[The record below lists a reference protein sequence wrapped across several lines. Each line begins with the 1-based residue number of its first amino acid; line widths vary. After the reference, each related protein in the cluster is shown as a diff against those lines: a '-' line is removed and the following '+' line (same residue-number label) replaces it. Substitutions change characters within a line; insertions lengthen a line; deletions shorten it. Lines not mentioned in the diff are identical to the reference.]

1 MSLENI
7 LNELEKTN
15 QSAVERILDEARAKA
30 ESILAEAK
38 ALREKQISIIQHDAE
53 QKSSRIR
60 EQIVTQAELEAAK
73 EILKKKQELVAQVF
87 ESLKQ
92 HIMGLPQ
99 EQYCDFWKEYLLN
112 AVETGDEAV
121 VVGRKEKYLDTNF
134 IAGCNEQLNNN
145 QLTGRLKLSDSR
157 GNFDYG
163 FVLHSGS
170 IEVNCTLEALM
181 RSWQDEFRDEVAR
194 ELFGDV
200 RRQDEQ

>member
-7 LNELEKTN
+7 LSELKKTN
-15 QSAVERILDEARAKA
+15 QSAVAQLLDEAKDKVA
-30 ESILAEAK
+30 SILADAEVQ
-38 ALREKQISIIQHDAE
+38 REKQISIIQKDAE

-92 HIMGLPQ
+92 HIMELPQ
-99 EQYCDFWKEYLLN
+99 EQYCDFWREYLLN

-121 VVGRKEKYLDTNF
+121 VAGRKEKYLDANF
-134 IAGCNEQLNNN
+134 IAGCNEELKHGS
-145 QLTGRLKLSDSR
+145 LPGKLKLNDNP

-181 RSWQDEFRDEVAR
+181 RSWRDEFGDEVAR
-194 ELFGDV
+194 ELFNDV
-200 RRQDEQ
+200 RGQDKQ